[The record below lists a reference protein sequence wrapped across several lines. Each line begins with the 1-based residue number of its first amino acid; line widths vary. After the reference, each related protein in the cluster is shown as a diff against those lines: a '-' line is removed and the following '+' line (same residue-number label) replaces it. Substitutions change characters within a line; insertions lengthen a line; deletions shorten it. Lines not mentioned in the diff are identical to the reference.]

1 MMTGPI
7 TFSIIFLNVQNY
19 NLFLH
24 AAPAIYSNW
33 KERYNK
39 KMKHHVQ
46 SVDEVKKLKYK
57 QIKTKKIYEE
67 VAEALLDTIKKG
79 ELQPGDK
86 LDSVQSLADSFQV
99 SRSAVREAL
108 SALKAMGMVEMKQGE
123 GTYVKTFE
131 PEQISI
137 PLSAA
142 LLMKKKDV
150 AELLE
155 VRGILE
161 IGAVSAAAEKRTEED
176 LERMHAALA
185 DMNLAD
191 GNNELGEKADLAFHL
206 ALAGASQNGLLK
218 GLMNHVSSLLIE
230 TMRETRKIWLF
241 SKKTTV
247 KRLYEEHEAI
257 YRAVKEQ
264 DGQKAEQAMLEHLT
278 NVEKVLASYFEETEQ
293 PH

>member
-1 MMTGPI
+1 M
-7 TFSIIFLNVQNY
+7 
-19 NLFLH
+19 
-24 AAPAIYSNW
+24 
-33 KERYNK
+33 
-39 KMKHHVQ
+39 
-46 SVDEVKKLKYK
+46 KYK

-67 VAEALLDTIKKG
+67 VAEALLETIKNG

-86 LDSVQSLADSFQV
+86 LDSVQALADSFQV

-108 SALKAMGMVEMKQGE
+108 SALKAMGIVEMKQGE

-131 PEQISI
+131 PEQISV

-142 LLMKKKDV
+142 LLMKKQDV

-155 VRGILE
+155 VRKILE
-161 IGAVSAAAEKRTEED
+161 IGAVAGAAQKRTEDD
-176 LERMHAALA
+176 LEHMRAALE

-191 GNNELGEKADLAFHL
+191 GNGELGEKADLAFHL
-206 ALAGASQNGLLK
+206 ALAGASQNDLLK

-264 DGQKAEQAMLEHLT
+264 NGKKAEQVMLEHLT
-278 NVEKVLASYFEETEQ
+278 NVETVLASYFEETGVD
-293 PH
+293 

>member
-1 MMTGPI
+1 MTH
-7 TFSIIFLNVQNY
+7 
-19 NLFLH
+19 H
-24 AAPAIYSNW
+24 A
-33 KERYNK
+33 
-39 KMKHHVQ
+39 Q
-46 SVDEVKKLKYK
+46 SVYEVKKLKYK

-67 VAEALLDTIKKG
+67 VAEALLESIKNG
-79 ELQPGDK
+79 ELQPGDQ

-108 SALKAMGMVEMKQGE
+108 SALKAMGMVEMRQGE
-123 GTYVKTFE
+123 GTYVKRFE

-155 VRGILE
+155 VRKILE
-161 IGAVSAAAEKRTEED
+161 IGVVSGAAQKRTEED
-176 LERMHAALA
+176 LENMRTALE
-185 DMNLAD
+185 DMKLAD
-191 GNNELGEKADLAFHL
+191 GNDELGEKADFAFHL
-206 ALAGASQNGLLK
+206 ALAGASQNDLLK

-241 SKKTTV
+241 SKKTSV

-257 YRAVKEQ
+257 YEAVKEK
-264 DGQKAEQAMLEHLT
+264 DGEKAEQAMLNHLT
-278 NVEKVLASYFEETEQ
+278 NVEKVLSAYFEETKQADESGI
-293 PH
+293 